1 MLDINKISDLKLKC
15 RDRNYNRY
23 SIKMKEILTLYMILL
38 LVTIHEAAENPAE
51 SFEEE
56 K

>member
-1 MLDINKISDLKLKC
+1 
-15 RDRNYNRY
+15 
-23 SIKMKEILTLYMILL
+23 MKEILTLYMILL
-38 LVTIHEAAENPAE
+38 FVTSHEAAENPAE